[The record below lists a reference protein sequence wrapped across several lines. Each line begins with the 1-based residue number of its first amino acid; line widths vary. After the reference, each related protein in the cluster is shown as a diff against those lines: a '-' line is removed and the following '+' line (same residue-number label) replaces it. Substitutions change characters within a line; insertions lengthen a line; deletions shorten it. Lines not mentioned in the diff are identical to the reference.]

1 MAMAQ
6 AGGEAA
12 EPILRL
18 RNLEKSYGPV
28 KVLQRLDLDIRPRE
42 FLTILGPSGSG
53 KTTVLRL
60 IGGFTEPTDGEI
72 LYEGRDISGMEIFDR
87 PFNTVFQDYAL
98 FPHLTVQENVA
109 YGLRVRGVP
118 RATRRSRVAHALM
131 MVNLADFGARYPAQ
145 LSGGQRQRVALARA
159 LICEP
164 KVLLLDEPLGALD
177 AELRRQMQGF
187 LKRLQ
192 REVATTFLFVT
203 HDQEEAITMSD
214 RICVMNRGRIEQIG
228 DPASIY
234 YRPQSEFVATFF
246 GENNLIA
253 GTLDA
258 AEGDGATRR
267 FSTRLGPFL
276 AGAPAGAAAA
286 GAPGKLAVRPEC
298 IHLLAPAATADN
310 VLAARVAEVGFV
322 GPKSTIQVRP
332 DAVPDMA
339 LTLHLPSRPS
349 GSGLAAGDSVRVG
362 WAAEECS
369 IVLDQGRA

>member
-1 MAMAQ
+1 
-6 AGGEAA
+6 
-12 EPILRL
+12 
-18 RNLEKSYGPV
+18 
-28 KVLQRLDLDIRPRE
+28 
-42 FLTILGPSGSG
+42 
-53 KTTVLRL
+53 
-60 IGGFTEPTDGEI
+60 
-72 LYEGRDISGMEIFDR
+72 
-87 PFNTVFQDYAL
+87 
-98 FPHLTVQENVA
+98 
-109 YGLRVRGVP
+109 
-118 RATRRSRVAHALM
+118 
-131 MVNLADFGARYPAQ
+131 MVNMAEFGRRYPAQ

-228 DPASIY
+228 DPAAIY

-253 GTLDA
+253 GRL
-258 AEGDGATRR
+258 EGA
-267 FSTRLGPFL
+267 
-276 AGAPAGAAAA
+276 AGAGWTRSFATALGRFVCAVDPEPTLAAGAA
-286 GAPGKLAVRPEC
+286 GKLAVRPEC
-298 IHLLAPAATADN
+298 VHLMDASAPADN
-310 VLAARVAEVGFV
+310 VLAARVAEVSFV
-322 GPKSTIQVRP
+322 GPRSAIEVRP
-332 DAVPDMA
+332 DAAPDVR

-362 WAAEECS
+362 WSAAECS
-369 IVLDQGRA
+369 VVLERAT